1 MKKKIIHNTIIIT
14 FLFCP
19 FLFNSVCAADE
30 SVYDTIMQRL
40 QTDEWEDV
48 SDLLKLNTSV
58 AETLTTIQSDGSWAD
73 IDYNSTVLTNW
84 PATTHLERLVNFSIA
99 YTLSSSKYYGN
110 ATVYEKIVSG
120 LQYFYTRNPISNNW
134 YVHKIGNPQLLGR
147 IMILMRSGAQKV
159 PVALETN
166 ILTRI
171 KDSGGSPESYT
182 GSNKV
187 AVAMHW
193 VYRGCLT
200 KDQAVLALGVN
211 EVYEPIY
218 MTTLEG
224 LQHDYSFFQHGQQ
237 LYSGGYAVAFV
248 RHAIQIAGA
257 TKGTEFALSP
267 EKTTLLVTF
276 FRDHFLNLVRGSTFL
291 YNTVGRGLAIPG
303 GIGASYVAT
312 VVSRFKKVDPD
323 NAVLY
328 DAAIERMKG
337 NKPGT
342 YQIPVTH
349 YHYWRG
355 DYTLTTSPEYTF
367 DIRMAS
373 TRTSRSENGN
383 GENLKGYFLTEGAN
397 TIVIDGGEYRNIFPV
412 WDWARIPGTTV
423 PQKAT
428 IPRPTQWEK
437 PGNALF
443 AGGVSNGKYGV
454 TTYHMQNPDFSVNTD
469 AKKSWFM
476 FGEEIV
482 CLGAGIS
489 STAAEEINTTL
500 NQCMQS
506 GTAVVKHNGAESYMS
521 IGSTSSFTSK
531 LEWINHNKIAYFFP
545 VDGNVNLYFGPQSG
559 NWQSITS
566 AQSATTV
573 TSNVF
578 KLWFNHGVKPNLA
591 KYQYIIAPNKTLAQ
605 TRAYDKSNIVVAMN
619 THYIQAVYNKKLNLW
634 GIVFYAAAT
643 FEQDDFS
650 VTVDTPC
657 VLMLQNVGSSYV
669 DCWLADPSQN
679 LSNINV
685 RYASTKSGYDES
697 KSMNLSKIPYAG
709 STVNFSFNVST
720 SNQEVK
726 HVPNTNQLFPSVVN
740 RGETAC
746 LSYNGLTSK
755 QITVRLLDM
764 SGRIFMNR
772 LINTGLGEQ
781 KYLIETSALVPGV
794 YVVYTHNEKSEIRY
808 NRLIVR

>member
-1 MKKKIIHNTIIIT
+1 MKKKIIRDTVIIV

-30 SVYDTIMQRL
+30 SVYETIMQRL
-40 QTDEWEDV
+40 QADEWEDV
-48 SDLLKLNTSV
+48 SDLSKINTSV
-58 AETLTTIQSDGSWAD
+58 AETLTTIQSNGSWPD
-73 IDYNSTVLTNW
+73 IDYNSTALTNW
-84 PATTHLERLVNFSIA
+84 PATTHLERVVNFSFA
-99 YTLSSSKYYGN
+99 YTLSSSQYYGN

-171 KDSGGSPESYT
+171 KDTGGSPVSYT

-211 EVYEPIY
+211 EVYAPIY

-257 TKGTEFALSP
+257 TKGTEFSLSP

-303 GIGASYVAT
+303 GIGASYVAA

-323 NAVLY
+323 NTALY

-355 DYTLTTSPEYTF
+355 DYTLTTSPDYTF
-367 DIRMAS
+367 DVRMAS
-373 TRTSRSENGN
+373 TRTARSENGN

-397 TIVIDGGEYRNIFPV
+397 TIVIEGNEYRNIFPV

-454 TTYHMQNPDFSVNTD
+454 TTYHMQNPDFSVYTD

-545 VDGNVNLYFGPQSG
+545 ADGNINLYFGPQSG
-559 NWQSITS
+559 SWQSITS

-591 KYQYIIAPNKTLAQ
+591 KYQYIIVPNKTLAQ
-605 TRAYDKSNIVVAMN
+605 TRAYDAGNIVVAMN
-619 THYIQAVYNKKLNLW
+619 THYIQAVFNKKLNLW

-643 FEQDDFS
+643 FEQEGFS
-650 VTVDTPC
+650 ITVDAPC
-657 VLMLQNVGSSYV
+657 VMMLQNVDSSNV

-679 LSNINV
+679 TTTIQV
-685 RYASTKSGYDES
+685 RYTSRLSGYDKEL
-697 KSMNLSKIPYAG
+697 SMNLPKMPDSG
-709 STVNFSFNVST
+709 STVNFSYNIPT
-720 SNQEVK
+720 SNDEIIHHRQENLLT
-726 HVPNTNQLFPSVVN
+726 PNTVN
-740 RGETAC
+740 RGETA
-746 LSYNGLTSK
+746 YLTSRQATSQPVEVK
-755 QITVRLLDM
+755 LIDLSGKLIMTKMFHDGMGELRL
-764 SGRIFMNR
+764 
-772 LINTGLGEQ
+772 Q
-781 KYLIETSALVPGV
+781 IETGALAPGM
-794 YVVYTHNEKSEIRY
+794 YFVYTLTGGSEIRR
-808 NRLIVR
+808 NPLIVK